1 MGLLGLMLV
10 GFKITGYID
19 WSWWLVLL
27 PFWIGLAVL
36 LAIAFGGLFIAAVML
51 AIAGVIDVFLARSRR
66 KAFAQR
72 KASTTGKKA

>member
-27 PFWIGLAVL
+27 PFWIGLAVI
-36 LAIAFGGLFIAAVML
+36 LAIAFGAIFVAAVAM
-51 AIAGVIDVFLARSRR
+51 AVAGIIDVFTLRSRR
-66 KAFAQR
+66 KAR
-72 KASTTGKKA
+72 TTGKKA